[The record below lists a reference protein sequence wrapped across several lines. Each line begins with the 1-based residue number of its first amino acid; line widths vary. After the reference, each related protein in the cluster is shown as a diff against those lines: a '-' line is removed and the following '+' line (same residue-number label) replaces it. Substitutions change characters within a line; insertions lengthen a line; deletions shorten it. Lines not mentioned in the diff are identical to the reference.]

1 MQYEKQSNRNKDD
14 KWSPSQVKE
23 QGPDEYN
30 QSIEKAMEDH
40 LTCREQEFPHLYRWR
55 DELRS
60 ARHFLIFASH
70 GYIISL

>member
-30 QSIEKAMEDH
+30 QSIKKAMEDH
-40 LTCREQEFPHLYRWR
+40 LRKIREIDTENKEMNR
-55 DELRS
+55 E
-60 ARHFLIFASH
+60 
-70 GYIISL
+70 